1 MAEQHTVPQPGPES
15 AGVPDVAK
23 AVDAAGAAKAAVVHE
38 AHNVGTFG
46 KSPTPRSQWPVDMAW
61 LRQLGEPHS

>member
-1 MAEQHTVPQPGPES
+1 MAEQHTVAQPGPES
-15 AGVPDVAK
+15 TGVPDVAK
-23 AVDAAGAAKAAVVHE
+23 AVDAADAAKAAVVHE

-46 KSPTPRSQWPVDMAW
+46 KSPTPGSQWHVALAW